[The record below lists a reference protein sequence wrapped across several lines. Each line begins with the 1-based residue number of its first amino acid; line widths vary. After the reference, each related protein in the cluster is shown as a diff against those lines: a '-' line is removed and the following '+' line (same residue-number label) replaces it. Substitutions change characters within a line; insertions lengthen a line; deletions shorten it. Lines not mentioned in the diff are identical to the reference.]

1 MRYIRFLFRYLKS
14 CDHTI
19 KGACDLVHGSA
30 SAWVAAAE
38 FRPCWSCRGGDTR
51 FFILPGDIA
60 WRLGLRKYGLVG
72 GKLSPYITMLPSFA
86 FIDLV

>member
-38 FRPCWSCRGGDTR
+38 FRPCWSCRGGDTG

-60 WRLGLRKYGLVG
+60 WPLGLREIW
-72 GKLSPYITMLPSFA
+72 LSGWETLAVYHYATKFC
-86 FIDLV
+86 VY